1 MKLKVKMLKDE
12 FWYGG
17 DTNIGFFTPLSKKSV
32 YLHSNVIVRSYG
44 QSNTLWLSNKGRVIW
59 SDKGFTTKFF
69 LGNITCTSEKAE
81 IELFEA
87 EDKTLKGAYLYA
99 VEHFMKPD
107 GKHPNPVMFT
117 IPQYCTWIQFEHNQT
132 QDNILSY
139 AKSILDNGMPAGELI
154 IDDGWQTNFGEWD
167 FDKNKFANPKEMCE
181 QLHSLGFKIIL
192 WICPFISQKSVHF
205 EYLSQNNLLVKDC
218 DGNIAFRKWWNGQD
232 AVLDLSNPL
241 AMNWFTDYAKKL
253 IDEFGVDGFKQDAG
267 DAMYYKDDD
276 ITFGKVDAN
285 TQSKLWAQSAINFDY
300 NELRACFQFGCKG
313 VAQRLA
319 DKSHK
324 WGILGLGA
332 LLPNTLTQGITG
344 YAFGCPDMIGGG
356 QMGDFVG
363 KDKMNLDHEL
373 FMRYA
378 QASCLM
384 PMMQFSLD
392 IWNINEQIR
401 NVCLNCIELHQK
413 YADYIINLAKHA
425 SVTGEP
431 IVRYM
436 EYCFPNKGYG
446 KLTSQFM
453 LGDDIIVAPVLSQ
466 GHTTKKVYIPDG
478 KWQYKDKIYS
488 NEVAIIPAPIDE
500 LVYLTKVKD

>member
-192 WICPFISQKSVHF
+192 WICLFISQKSVNF
-205 EYLSQNNLLVKDC
+205 E
-218 DGNIAFRKWWNGQD
+218 
-232 AVLDLSNPL
+232 
-241 AMNWFTDYAKKL
+241 
-253 IDEFGVDGFKQDAG
+253 
-267 DAMYYKDDD
+267 
-276 ITFGKVDAN
+276 
-285 TQSKLWAQSAINFDY
+285 
-300 NELRACFQFGCKG
+300 
-313 VAQRLA
+313 
-319 DKSHK
+319 
-324 WGILGLGA
+324 
-332 LLPNTLTQGITG
+332 
-344 YAFGCPDMIGGG
+344 
-356 QMGDFVG
+356 
-363 KDKMNLDHEL
+363 
-373 FMRYA
+373 
-378 QASCLM
+378 
-384 PMMQFSLD
+384 
-392 IWNINEQIR
+392 
-401 NVCLNCIELHQK
+401 
-413 YADYIINLAKHA
+413 
-425 SVTGEP
+425 
-431 IVRYM
+431 
-436 EYCFPNKGYG
+436 
-446 KLTSQFM
+446 
-453 LGDDIIVAPVLSQ
+453 
-466 GHTTKKVYIPDG
+466 
-478 KWQYKDKIYS
+478 
-488 NEVAIIPAPIDE
+488 
-500 LVYLTKVKD
+500 